1 MSSNLFCFNMEILD
15 LSSIKESYLNIK
27 EEEAIPIDQID
38 YLVSIEIRTNM
49 VNWLIFLCNTLNF
62 KNQTL
67 FRTISLFD
75 MYLSKVSKNEIEE
88 MTQEKLN
95 LIAIASLSLSTKL
108 EENNCNYISFL
119 NEKVLNSPNQ
129 KIFTNEDL
137 TKMEFT
143 ILKALKY
150 KTIYSTPLDFIEI
163 YLKIF
168 SNFLKNNNSFI
179 NPEILSN
186 IRGLS
191 INIMKNN
198 INNENYLINTASHFS
213 YLCFIQALNQLSIMN
228 YFSFKQLEK
237 TIFIF
242 NYQLGNIF

>member
-1 MSSNLFCFNMEILD
+1 
-15 LSSIKESYLNIK
+15 
-27 EEEAIPIDQID
+27 
-38 YLVSIEIRTNM
+38 
-49 VNWLIFLCNTLNF
+49 
-62 KNQTL
+62 
-67 FRTISLFD
+67 
-75 MYLSKVSKNEIEE
+75 
-88 MTQEKLN
+88 
-95 LIAIASLSLSTKL
+95 
-108 EENNCNYISFL
+108 
-119 NEKVLNSPNQ
+119 
-129 KIFTNEDL
+129 
-137 TKMEFT
+137 MEFT

-150 KTIYSTPLDFIEI
+150 KIIYSTPLDFIEI

-242 NYQLGNIF
+242 NCQLGNIF